1 MLRQVEII
9 SSNPMVQG
17 QSGGTVL
24 LISQVKQTKGVVLGL
39 HVKHGKSQSSR

>member
-1 MLRQVEII
+1 
-9 SSNPMVQG
+9 MVQG

-24 LISQVKQTKGVVLGL
+24 LISQVKQTEGVLRL